1 MAWYEIG
8 FQTTATANAAPIA
21 ALRAP
26 TRTSRLWEAGFS
38 CNAATASGL
47 TVYRNTAGG
56 YTATT
61 STSVGQ
67 ATNPLWAA
75 GTSLVDTAWSTPP
88 TVTAASRYRRMGAP
102 AAIGAAWVWTF
113 RDGLWV
119 RSATATDNVVFW
131 NETGGAISVLNGYCV
146 WEE

>member
-8 FQTTATANAAPIA
+8 FTTSANITGTPIA
-21 ALRAP
+21 GIRAP
-26 TRTSRLWEAGFS
+26 TRGSRIWEIGWS
-38 CNAATASGL
+38 CNAATASSV
-47 TVYRNTAGG
+47 TIFRNTAGG

-67 ATNPLWAA
+67 QTNPLWAN
-75 GTSLVDTAWSTPP
+75 GTTLVDTAWSTAP
-88 TVTAASRYRRMGAP
+88 TITPGSRLRRGQLPAS
-102 AAIGAAWVWTF
+102 IGAQWVYTF

-119 RSATATDNVVFW
+119 RSGTATDIVVLW
-131 NETGGAISVLNGYCV
+131 NESAATNSVLNGYVV

>member
-8 FQTTATANAAPIA
+8 FQTSATASGAPIA
-21 ALRAP
+21 AFRAP
-26 TRTSRLWEAGFS
+26 TRTSRIWEIGWS

-47 TVYRNTAGG
+47 TIYRNTASG

-61 STSVGQ
+61 STSAGQ
-67 ATNPLWAA
+67 TTNPLWAA
-75 GTSLVDTAWSTPP
+75 GTSVVDTAWSTAP
-88 TVTAASRYRRMGAP
+88 TITAASRLRRGQLP
-102 AAIGAAWVWTF
+102 ASIGAQWVWTF

-119 RSATATDNVVFW
+119 RSATATDNVVLW
-131 NETGGAISVLNGYCV
+131 NETGSAISVLNGYAV